1 MADWTVTL
9 NGTLATTGG
18 SSINNQTVT
27 LEIHPE
33 DADGNPT
40 GAYLTK
46 ENFKIGGS
54 TETASGSCIWEATG
68 GSWNVDPDSD
78 PDSII
83 DRVEFQNGGIS
94 GEPNN
99 YVKAV
104 VTFAN
109 TTAPNVDTVYNLDI
123 DENPNSP
130 IQYGQDRQVC
140 FQLWLPYIEQ
150 EIDMG
155 GFLSSTSVVEYDFL
169 MLNTS
174 NNENSW
180 NQAGDGTHSGSFADF
195 TYTQHGVNNTPI
207 DITRTLL
214 NPNDYIEDGYYKYQ
228 FSGTIPQNSYN
239 ELTSY
244 DVVRLLVRRASF
256 GSPND
261 GPGIIDGDIPD
272 SEFPSST
279 LAESGFSHFLDN
291 ASFDEQNMSTGYFST
306 YNTAQSLTQNFLFQ
320 DGFCYLKYMRIR
332 YNPQDEGDANSPFL
346 NVYPDPAN
354 MCDLGH
360 RIVLDV
366 SVSSVTE
373 PEGIIVSDVQYDNEI
388 SHVGGSRSI
397 TVIGSPGAEY
407 ELNLQKMTDLD
418 SNVVASTSGYYR
430 FTGVTGFQDTNPYNN
445 NFTIPSSG
453 RRIHYYNVPSRTTD
467 CRYDVFLRA
476 LNTTTLRSNVPSAVG
491 DRSTIQRG
499 IVTASLVPRSES
511 NTANYED
518 LTTDAMKINI
528 VRSKIN
534 QEASSRRRFTTA
546 IAAAAV
552 SNSTRLTI
560 ERPNPL
566 LETGMYVMLRF
577 GGSGIAHET
586 TISSIN
592 GNIITLS
599 ANATITSGDELYFE
613 RKNPCIVP
621 FAKTV
626 NAASG
631 AITIGLKTGTAL
643 LPHQTITNLASGF
656 DVVTGGVVTN
666 SADIVLRS
674 TNKIVVGQAITGEN
688 IIGLTGQTHTIIKS
702 VSGKTIT
709 VDAPQVS
716 IPNGTALTV
725 IEDPDAT
732 TITSAQGDIT
742 VLHVQGRFTNASTD
756 QAHYEG
762 YLYVRRVHEDITL
775 PVNLDTL
782 FTAS

>member
-1 MADWTVTL
+1 
-9 NGTLATTGG
+9 
-18 SSINNQTVT
+18 
-27 LEIHPE
+27 
-33 DADGNPT
+33 
-40 GAYLTK
+40 
-46 ENFKIGGS
+46 
-54 TETASGSCIWEATG
+54 
-68 GSWNVDPDSD
+68 
-78 PDSII
+78 
-83 DRVEFQNGGIS
+83 
-94 GEPNN
+94 
-99 YVKAV
+99 
-104 VTFAN
+104 
-109 TTAPNVDTVYNLDI
+109 
-123 DENPNSP
+123 
-130 IQYGQDRQVC
+130 
-140 FQLWLPYIEQ
+140 
-150 EIDMG
+150 
-155 GFLSSTSVVEYDFL
+155 
-169 MLNTS
+169 
-174 NNENSW
+174 
-180 NQAGDGTHSGSFADF
+180 
-195 TYTQHGVNNTPI
+195 
-207 DITRTLL
+207 
-214 NPNDYIEDGYYKYQ
+214 
-228 FSGTIPQNSYN
+228 
-239 ELTSY
+239 
-244 DVVRLLVRRASF
+244 
-256 GSPND
+256 
-261 GPGIIDGDIPD
+261 
-272 SEFPSST
+272 
-279 LAESGFSHFLDN
+279 
-291 ASFDEQNMSTGYFST
+291 
-306 YNTAQSLTQNFLFQ
+306 
-320 DGFCYLKYMRIR
+320 
-332 YNPQDEGDANSPFL
+332 
-346 NVYPDPAN
+346 
-354 MCDLGH
+354 
-360 RIVLDV
+360 
-366 SVSSVTE
+366 
-373 PEGIIVSDVQYDNEI
+373 
-388 SHVGGSRSI
+388 
-397 TVIGSPGAEY
+397 
-407 ELNLQKMTDLD
+407 
-418 SNVVASTSGYYR
+418 
-430 FTGVTGFQDTNPYNN
+430 
-445 NFTIPSSG
+445 
-453 RRIHYYNVPSRTTD
+453 
-467 CRYDVFLRA
+467 
-476 LNTTTLRSNVPSAVG
+476 VPSAVG